1 MHRHQCGEPY
11 CNISYSSVL
20 WELTV
25 AEQVKII
32 RENPHFTPNCFQMA
46 LPKHLIICN
55 FLIMWK
61 CKTDLHF
68 INILNVICPSSEA
81 TCRAYPPPRCLSCC
95 LVHCPLCGLLCVN
108 HDSFCGSVTLVSEV
122 HREAALAFSLA
133 EFPLWR
139 IVVWSS
145 CFVLEVKE
153 SALITASLHGLVWL
167 NWLEK
172 LME

>member
-1 MHRHQCGEPY
+1 
-11 CNISYSSVL
+11 
-20 WELTV
+20 
-25 AEQVKII
+25 
-32 RENPHFTPNCFQMA
+32 MA

-55 FLIMWK
+55 FLVMWK
-61 CKTDLHF
+61 CKIDLHL
-68 INILNVICPSSEA
+68 ISILNVICPSSEA
-81 TCRAYPPPRCLSCC
+81 TCHACPPPRCLSCC

-133 EFPLWR
+133 EFLLWR

-153 SALITASLHGLVWL
+153 SALITASLHGPVESTREADGVNIVFILCTVCAEEGELCL
-167 NWLEK
+167 NKYTCVTFSILD
-172 LME
+172 LNDD